1 MNNPIT
7 NIITKWIEDNS
18 RVIDFGCG
26 DGSLL
31 TELRDNKHILGYGI
45 EIDPDGINEC
55 LKNNISV
62 VEKDIDD
69 GIDEFVNCNF
79 DVAVMASSIQCLKEP
94 NIALKKILNLSN
106 KCIVTI
112 PNLGYWRCRLALLLG
127 RMPVTP
133 SLPSS
138 WYGTENIHLCTI
150 KDFEKLCE
158 SEGFAINERF
168 FLNDK
173 GIKSTLSTQLPNTFA
188 SEGVYL
194 LAKK

>member
-7 NIITKWIEDNS
+7 NIITKWIEDKS

-31 TELRDNKHILGYGI
+31 TELRDKKNILGYGI
-45 EIDPDGINEC
+45 EIDPNGILSC
-55 LKNNISV
+55 LRKNIPV
-62 VEKDIDD
+62 IEKNIDD
-69 GIDEFVNCNF
+69 GIDEFSECSF
-79 DVAVMASSIQCLKEP
+79 DVAIMASSIQCLKEP
-94 NIALKKILNLSN
+94 NVALGKILNLSN

-150 KDFEKLCE
+150 KDFEDLCSKE
-158 SEGFAINERF
+158 NIIIEDSIHLNKERNKSKFAAIAPN
-168 FLNDK
+168 L
-173 GIKSTLSTQLPNTFA
+173 LS

-194 LAKK
+194 LARK

>member
-1 MNNPIT
+1 MKNPLT
-7 NIITKWIEDNS
+7 NIVQEWIQPLSN
-18 RVIDFGCG
+18 VIDFGCG

-31 TELRDNKHILGYGI
+31 QELREHKQTIGYGI
-45 EIDPDGINEC
+45 EIDPEGIVSC
-55 LKNNISV
+55 LKKNIPV
-62 VEKDIDD
+62 IEKNIDD
-69 GIDEFVNCNF
+69 GIEEFSECSF
-79 DVAVMASSIQCLKEP
+79 DVAIMASSIQCLKEP
-94 NIALKKILNLSN
+94 NVALDKILNLSD

-150 KDFEKLCE
+150 KDFEDLCIK
-158 SEGFAINERF
+158 EGFIIEDSVHLNNERC
-168 FLNDK
+168 
-173 GIKSTLSTQLPNTFA
+173 KSGFAAISPNLLS

-194 LAKK
+194 LARK

>member
-1 MNNPIT
+1 MKNPLT
-7 NIITKWIEDNS
+7 NIVQEWIQPLSN
-18 RVIDFGCG
+18 VIDFGCG

-31 TELRDNKHILGYGI
+31 QELREHKQTIGYGI
-45 EIDPDGINEC
+45 EIDPQGIVSC
-55 LKNNISV
+55 LKKNIPV
-62 VEKDIDD
+62 IEKNIDD
-69 GIDEFVNCNF
+69 GIEEFSECSF
-79 DVAVMASSIQCLKEP
+79 DVAIMASSIQCLKEP
-94 NIALKKILNLSN
+94 NVALDKILNLSD

-150 KDFEKLCE
+150 KDFEDLCVQE
-158 SEGFAINERF
+158 NFIIEASVHLNKERNKSNFAAIA
-168 FLNDK
+168 
-173 GIKSTLSTQLPNTFA
+173 PNLFS

-194 LAKK
+194 LARK

>member
-1 MNNPIT
+1 MNNPLT
-7 NIITKWIEDNS
+7 NIVQDWIQPSSN
-18 RVIDFGCG
+18 VIDFGCG

-31 TELRDNKHILGYGI
+31 QELREHKQTIGYGI
-45 EIDPDGINEC
+45 EIDPEGIVSC
-55 LKNNISV
+55 LKKNIPV
-62 VEKDIDD
+62 IEKNIDD
-69 GIDEFVNCNF
+69 GIDEFSECSF
-79 DVAVMASSIQCLKEP
+79 DVAIMASSIQCLKEP
-94 NIALKKILNLSN
+94 NVALDKILNLSN

-150 KDFEKLCE
+150 KDFEDLCIK
-158 SEGFAINERF
+158 EGFIIEDSVHLNKRRGKSGFAAIAPN
-168 FLNDK
+168 L
-173 GIKSTLSTQLPNTFA
+173 LS

-194 LAKK
+194 LARK

>member
-1 MNNPIT
+1 MNNPLT
-7 NIITKWIEDNS
+7 NIVQDWIQSSSN
-18 RVIDFGCG
+18 VIDFGCG

-31 TELRDNKHILGYGI
+31 EELREQKQTIGYGI
-45 EIDPDGINEC
+45 EIDPEGIVSC
-55 LKNNISV
+55 LKKNIPV
-62 VEKDIDD
+62 IEKNIDD
-69 GIDEFVNCNF
+69 GIEEFSECSF
-79 DVAVMASSIQCLKEP
+79 DVAIMASSIQCLKEP
-94 NIALKKILNLSN
+94 NVALDKILNLSK

-150 KDFEKLCE
+150 KDFEALCVQE
-158 SEGFAINERF
+158 DFIIEASVHLNKERNNSNFASIA
-168 FLNDK
+168 
-173 GIKSTLSTQLPNTFA
+173 PNLFS

-194 LAKK
+194 LARK

>member
-1 MNNPIT
+1 MNNPLT
-7 NIITKWIEDNS
+7 NIVQDWIQPSSN
-18 RVIDFGCG
+18 VIDFGCG

-31 TELRDNKHILGYGI
+31 QELREHKQTIGYGI
-45 EIDPDGINEC
+45 EIDPEGIVSC
-55 LKNNISV
+55 LKKNIPV
-62 VEKDIDD
+62 IEKNIDD
-69 GIDEFVNCNF
+69 GIDEFSECSF
-79 DVAVMASSIQCLKEP
+79 DVAIMASSIQCLKEP
-94 NIALKKILNLSN
+94 NVALDKILNLSD

-150 KDFEKLCE
+150 KDFEDLCIK
-158 SEGFAINERF
+158 EGFIIEDSVHLNKKRGKSRFAAIAPN
-168 FLNDK
+168 L
-173 GIKSTLSTQLPNTFA
+173 LS

-194 LAKK
+194 LARK

>member
-7 NIITKWIEDNS
+7 GIVKNWIQPSSNI
-18 RVIDFGCG
+18 IDFGCG

-31 TELRDNKHILGYGI
+31 KELRDQKQTVGYGI
-45 EIDPDGINEC
+45 EIDPTGIALC
-55 LKNNISV
+55 LNNNISV
-62 VEKDIDD
+62 IEKNIDD
-69 GIDEFVNCNF
+69 GIEEFSDCNF
-79 DVAVMASSIQCLKEP
+79 DVAIMASSIQCLKEP
-94 NIALKKILNLSN
+94 NIALDKILNLSN

-112 PNLGYWRCRLALLLG
+112 PNLGYWRCRLALMLG

-150 KDFEKLCE
+150 KDFEDLCDT
-158 SEGFAINERF
+158 EGFIIEDSIHLNKERRQSKIAAIAPN
-168 FLNDK
+168 L
-173 GIKSTLSTQLPNTFA
+173 LS

-194 LAKK
+194 LARK

>member
-150 KDFEKLCE
+150 KDFEDLCKEEDFIIEENMHLNKKRQVSSLAKLMP
-158 SEGFAINERF
+158 N
-168 FLNDK
+168 L
-173 GIKSTLSTQLPNTFA
+173 LSC
-188 SEGVYL
+188 EGVYL
-194 LAKK
+194 LARK